1 MVEASPTAEATLREA
16 AEILTRGVADP
27 DWVEKLEPELLQK
40 FLGAIVTLYAGKVDL
55 TSWVAPFAEDG
66 TANVPTASEV
76 CFTAVQM
83 LDAASVE
90 VFELAMWKSWA
101 PDRHS
106 GDEDVSQRSEKQP

>member
-1 MVEASPTAEATLREA
+1 LDAKPTLEETLREA

-27 DWVEKLEPELLQK
+27 DWVAKLEPALLQK
-40 FLGAIVTLYAGKVDL
+40 LLGAIVTLYAGKVDL
-55 TSWVAPFAEDG
+55 DSWVAPFAEDG
-66 TANVPTASEV
+66 TANVPTASEI

-101 PDRHS
+101 PDAHS
-106 GDEDVSQRSEKQP
+106 GHEDLSQRSETQP